1 MKEKAGKVFLYTKW
15 KLERMDNLR
24 DTGPG
29 RAQLAQLRHGL
40 GKAPGE
46 LPELWGILF
55 QEIPDELCGKSRAS
69 DAEWAIYTALTLYA
83 FHQQGNSASVLGDS
97 ITIGHAAAGL
107 VRREDDVDRIRKRL
121 NSIVGAQTSEEMAYQ
136 LRGLIQL
143 IRSADSLIRIDY
155 AGLARELY
163 LLHFP
168 ERAKNIKLGWGRDFY
183 SVINQKLGKSKEDK
197 EEK

>member
-69 DAEWAIYTALTLYA
+69 DAEW
-83 FHQQGNSASVLGDS
+83 
-97 ITIGHAAAGL
+97 
-107 VRREDDVDRIRKRL
+107 
-121 NSIVGAQTSEEMAYQ
+121 
-136 LRGLIQL
+136 
-143 IRSADSLIRIDY
+143 
-155 AGLARELY
+155 
-163 LLHFP
+163 
-168 ERAKNIKLGWGRDFY
+168 GR
-183 SVINQKLGKSKEDK
+183 
-197 EEK
+197 